1 MFFVVAKLI
10 TWVRSL
16 FEPASIEGD
25 EAATECFSSQNL
37 PEIGIGKNAQK
48 VRFIW
53 RFVKINKEVL

>member
-25 EAATECFSSQNL
+25 EAAMECFSSQNL

-48 VRFIW
+48 CA
-53 RFVKINKEVL
+53 LSGDL

>member
-1 MFFVVAKLI
+1 MFFVAVKFVA
-10 TWVRSL
+10 WVRSH
-16 FEPASIEGD
+16 FESASIERD
-25 EAATECFSSQNL
+25 EAAMECFSSQNL

>member
-1 MFFVVAKLI
+1 MFFVAVELI
-10 TWVRSL
+10 VQVRSL

-25 EAATECFSSQNL
+25 EAAMECFSSQNL